1 MKVRL
6 FSKNIK
12 ICSYFDLTNSF
23 LRFYE
28 IKSQSIDEIVFVK
41 GYNGISRFH
50 EDRKVVYVNYKENA
64 YQNLI
69 YFLRNAYAINSTENL
84 ILHASA
90 ISKDNKNAI
99 VFIGP
104 PSSGKTTILR
114 KSLDFGYSYIAEDLL
129 FIKDEFCYLSPAF
142 KIMDISKIA
151 YSARIEKMFYIN
163 FKYGSKLVLFE
174 MDIEDKKR
182 AIFESLYNTRALVYN
197 FETFK
202 KLLEIPLY
210 YTMYSNCE
218 DLLRLF

>member
-1 MKVRL
+1 MVVKL

-12 ICSYFDLTNSF
+12 ICSYFDLSSSF

-28 IKSQSIDEIVFVK
+28 VKSQSVDEIVYVK

-50 EDRKVVYVNYKENA
+50 ENRKVVYVNYKENA

-69 YFLRNAYAINSTENL
+69 YFLRNLYAIDSTENL

-99 VFIGP
+99 LFIGP
-104 PSSGKTTILR
+104 PSSGKTTIL
-114 KSLDFGYSYIAEDLL
+114 KKLLNFGYSYIAEDLL
-129 FIKDEFCYLSPAF
+129 FIKDEFCYLSPTF
-142 KIMDISKIA
+142 KIMDISKIT
-151 YSARIEKMFYIN
+151 YSARIEKAFFIN
-163 FKYGSKLVLFE
+163 FKYGAKFILFE
-174 MDIEDKKR
+174 MDIESKKK
-182 AIFESLYNTRALVYN
+182 AIFESLYNTKALAYH

-210 YTMYSNCE
+210 YTMYSDCE
-218 DLLRLF
+218 DLLKYL